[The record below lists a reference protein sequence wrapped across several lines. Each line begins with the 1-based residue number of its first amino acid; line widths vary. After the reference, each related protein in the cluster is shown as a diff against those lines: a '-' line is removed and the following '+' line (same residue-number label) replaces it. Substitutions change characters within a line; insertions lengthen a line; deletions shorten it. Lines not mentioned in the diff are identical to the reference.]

1 MIIGNYTFDSKAR
14 VHMSDDLGATV
25 RQIVEALGGGRVGM
39 LVDVNLSENEYVQRL
54 VEALKSDVELK
65 VETSPG
71 SEPTTAMVDDYAE
84 RFAQG
89 RFDSIVG
96 IGGGSTLD
104 LTKAVSVIAVN
115 PGSVTEYHGTGKAL
129 LKAIPKILVPTT
141 AGTGAE
147 VTSGAVLVNK
157 ETGFKRGLG
166 GDLVTADH
174 AVLFPRITM
183 SMPDSVA
190 ASTGMDALAHAIE
203 SYTCKEA
210 NPITRMYSRQAFAL
224 IYPNLMK
231 TLDDPE
237 DLESRRALLLGS
249 CLAGYAI
256 YNSNTGAC
264 HAISYPLG
272 IHHLVPHGIAIGML
286 IPEVMKIN
294 IEKGC
299 NLYER
304 LIDETHGDAA
314 AVLDDL
320 LNDFGP
326 RKYLPKT
333 MAEFGIKPKD
343 VPELA
348 ERGMDLKPAIDANPV
363 VFTVDDATRA
373 LASVT

>member
-104 LTKAVSVIAVN
+104 LTKAVSVIAVKS
-115 PGSVTEYHGTGKAL
+115 GSVTEYHGTGKAL

>member
-1 MIIGNYTFDSKAR
+1 
-14 VHMSDDLGATV
+14 
-25 RQIVEALGGGRVGM
+25 
-39 LVDVNLSENEYVQRL
+39 
-54 VEALKSDVELK
+54 
-65 VETSPG
+65 
-71 SEPTTAMVDDYAE
+71 
-84 RFAQG
+84 
-89 RFDSIVG
+89 
-96 IGGGSTLD
+96 
-104 LTKAVSVIAVN
+104 
-115 PGSVTEYHGTGKAL
+115 
-129 LKAIPKILVPTT
+129 
-141 AGTGAE
+141 
-147 VTSGAVLVNK
+147 VNK

-333 MAEFGIKPKD
+333 LAEFGIKPKD